1 MCTSRAINFNELG
14 MSRINNKEND
24 KNVVFFLIPTLDTF
38 QNQQLT
44 VDEQGL
50 GQKLSSECF
59 LQPDLR

>member
-1 MCTSRAINFNELG
+1 MYTTRAINFNELG

-24 KNVVFFLIPTLDTF
+24 KKCRLFLIPTLDTF

-50 GQKLSSECF
+50 GQKLS
-59 LQPDLR
+59 